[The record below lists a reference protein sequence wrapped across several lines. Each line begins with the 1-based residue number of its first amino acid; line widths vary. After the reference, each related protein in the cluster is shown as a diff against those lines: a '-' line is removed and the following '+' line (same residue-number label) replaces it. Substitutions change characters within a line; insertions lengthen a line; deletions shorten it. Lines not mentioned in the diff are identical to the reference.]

1 MNPTS
6 FKTLHSFTINLDKE
20 VTETNTREENGQKIT
35 TESKVVKSVPHIV
48 VLKEPSRRERQDLSL
63 FQGVMYNEA
72 INKGLLPKVV
82 MQQKVGK
89 DAQSP
94 LSEDEDKNVS
104 AMNARLQELS
114 ADYMRLNIDKDL
126 NNEDIKA
133 RKEKI
138 LNEYT
143 ILLKKIEDLNTSY
156 QSLYAYTAENY
167 MQTKTLSWLTLF
179 LTYVKMTPD
188 GKPEPMFPGADFAS
202 KEEKAGDMED
212 ISDPLYK
219 AALEKLPTYWMLYLF
234 NRASKPEEFARIESE
249 WQKQVEAAA
258 KIKEDAEKAKT
269 AANTAESPAAPKT
282 DTPAAPEAVKATETP
297 VSTPVAT

>member
-20 VTETNTREENGQKIT
+20 VTETSTREENGQKIT
-35 TESKVVKSVPHIV
+35 TESKVTKSVPHIV

-114 ADYMRLNIDKDL
+114 ADYMRLNTEKDM
-126 NNEDIKA
+126 NNEEIRA
-133 RKEKI
+133 RKERL

-143 ILLKKIEDLNTSY
+143 ILFKKVEDLNTSY

-167 MQTKTLSWLTLF
+167 MQTKTLAWLSLF
-179 LTYVKMTPD
+179 LTYFKMTPD
-188 GKPEPMFPGADFAS
+188 GKPEPMFPGTDFAS

-212 ISDPLYK
+212 TSDAFYK

-234 NRASKPEEFARIESE
+234 NRASKPEDFARIETE

-269 AANTAESPAAPKT
+269 AAKAVESTPPA
-282 DTPAAPEAVKATETP
+282 TPEVPVAPEAVKAVETP
-297 VSTPVAT
+297 VVAPAAA